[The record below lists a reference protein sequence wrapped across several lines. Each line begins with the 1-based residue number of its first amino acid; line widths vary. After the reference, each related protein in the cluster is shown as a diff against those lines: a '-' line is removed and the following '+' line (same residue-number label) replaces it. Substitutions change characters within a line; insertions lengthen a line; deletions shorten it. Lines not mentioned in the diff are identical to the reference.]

1 MPHSQEM
8 MPGGQPR
15 VDCSWFRPSL
25 FASCVIMMLVITSS
39 AFFAYP
45 CRWLVG
51 SGEWAFAL
59 VTGPLFFL
67 SLWSLVQLNTSDPGI
82 IHRGS
87 LEQDPEAGHTAWMH
101 SHAYQMPWCNQ
112 CKFHR
117 PPRTLHCETCNI
129 CVEEFDHHSRWVN
142 NCIGHRNFRLFLLL
156 LVSLCLYLVA
166 LVVTC
171 VIFVVR
177 TTDMALSLDK
187 IIAYPQS
194 PKAPLLIP
202 VSLQENNPFD
212 QGCIRNW
219 HVTLCAPLG
228 PKYMSEVV
236 LLQQDSGSK
245 WEPMVALQSP
255 TFSPEHHRPDLPGPN
270 SQPVSFD
277 TSYEGAPGSRGIN
290 SAVGWVTHSASKCS
304 FSHLW
309 CQPSFFPASGAEGL
323 DCELWGGV

>member
-8 MPGGQPR
+8 VPDGQPR

-51 SGEWAFAL
+51 NGEWAYAL
-59 VTGPLFFL
+59 VTGPLFL
-67 SLWSLVQLNTSDPGI
+67 LTLWSLVSLNVSDPGI

-87 LEQDPEAGHTAWMH
+87 LVQDPEATCTTWMFRTAFP
-101 SHAYQMPWCNQ
+101 MPWCPKCN
-112 CKFHR
+112 FHR
-117 PPRTLHCETCNI
+117 PPRTLHCATCNI
-129 CVEEFDHHSRWVN
+129 CVEDFDHHCRWVN

-166 LVVTC
+166 LLVTC
-171 VIFVVR
+171 VIFLVR
-177 TTDMALSLDK
+177 TRDMPLSIDKTMAFIVAIPALGVLLPL
-187 IIAYPQS
+187 ILGLPLQAIA
-194 PKAPLLIP
+194 
-202 VSLQENNPFD
+202 VSYAMRPYECQHNNPFD

-245 WEPMVALQSP
+245 WKPMAALWSP

-277 TSYEGAPGSRGIN
+277 TSYEGAPGS
-290 SAVGWVTHSASKCS
+290 AVI
-304 FSHLW
+304 
-309 CQPSFFPASGAEGL
+309 
-323 DCELWGGV
+323 